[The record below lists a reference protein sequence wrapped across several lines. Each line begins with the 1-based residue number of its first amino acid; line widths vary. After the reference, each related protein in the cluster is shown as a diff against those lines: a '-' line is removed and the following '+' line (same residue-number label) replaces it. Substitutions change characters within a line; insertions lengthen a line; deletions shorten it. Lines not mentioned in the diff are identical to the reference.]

1 MLPQDVVLMPETDAR
16 RALSGSAVRL
26 SVLHPMGVWAGV
38 GTLRV
43 LRVRT
48 LPDESVE
55 LVTGYESY
63 VQLDQRP

>member
-1 MLPQDVVLMPETDAR
+1 MNAGEIVLMPERDAR
-16 RALSGSAVRL
+16 RALRGSSVRL
-26 SVLHPMGVWAGV
+26 SVLHPLGAWAGV

-48 LPDESVE
+48 LPDETIE

-63 VQLDQRP
+63 VQLDRRP